1 MPYVHW
7 HIRSLVDGTIQR
19 ADCDLTKPNRTKKSE
34 LKKIESKKEVPGFER
49 NVISLSPNQLKSF

>member
-1 MPYVHW
+1 M
-7 HIRSLVDGTIQR
+7 DGTIQR